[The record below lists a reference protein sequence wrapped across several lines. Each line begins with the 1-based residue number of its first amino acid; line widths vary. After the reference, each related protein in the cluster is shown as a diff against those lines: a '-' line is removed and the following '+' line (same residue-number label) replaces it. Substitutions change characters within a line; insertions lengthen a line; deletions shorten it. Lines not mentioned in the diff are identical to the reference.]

1 MKILEKKEYQ
11 KIHDMVEKE
20 KKDIDR
26 LLEKNKCKEVCQL
39 LDRQEMMILSGKD
52 PDLFVLQIMKNIQ
65 KKENDM
71 GKNGVFYN
79 RNICELVDIYDQ
91 LIIFLRRIEF
101 GLPEEYQ
108 NELLYYMKEKQISWV
123 CVVGVIS
130 GAPYI
135 LEKEKVTA
143 LFLKMLDMD

>member
-1 MKILEKKEYQ
+1 
-11 KIHDMVEKE
+11 
-20 KKDIDR
+20 
-26 LLEKNKCKEVCQL
+26 
-39 LDRQEMMILSGKD
+39 
-52 PDLFVLQIMKNIQ
+52 
-65 KKENDM
+65 M

-79 RNICELVDIYDQ
+79 RNVRELVDIYDQ

-135 LEKEKVTA
+135 LEKEKVTD
-143 LFLKMLDMD
+143 LFLKMLDID

>member
-1 MKILEKKEYQ
+1 MKILEKKEYK

-26 LLEKNKCKEVCQL
+26 LLEKNKCKEACQL

-79 RNICELVDIYDQ
+79 RNVRELVDIYDQ

-108 NELLYYMKEKQISWV
+108 NELLYYMKEKQISRV

-135 LEKEKVTA
+135 LEKEKVTD
-143 LFLKMLDMD
+143 LFLKMLDID

>member
-1 MKILEKKEYQ
+1 MSTIRSARNDDIIGKGSGSLCITDYEKY
-11 KIHDMVEKE
+11 
-20 KKDIDR
+20 
-26 LLEKNKCKEVCQL
+26 
-39 LDRQEMMILSGKD
+39 S
-52 PDLFVLQIMKNIQ
+52 

-79 RNICELVDIYDQ
+79 RNVRELVDIYDQ

-135 LEKEKVTA
+135 LEKEKVTD
-143 LFLKMLDMD
+143 LFLKMLDID

>member
-1 MKILEKKEYQ
+1 MKILEKKEYK

-26 LLEKNKCKEVCQL
+26 LLEKNKCKEACQL

-79 RNICELVDIYDQ
+79 RNVRELVDIYDQ

-108 NELLYYMKEKQISWV
+108 NELLY
-123 CVVGVIS
+123 
-130 GAPYI
+130 
-135 LEKEKVTA
+135 
-143 LFLKMLDMD
+143 